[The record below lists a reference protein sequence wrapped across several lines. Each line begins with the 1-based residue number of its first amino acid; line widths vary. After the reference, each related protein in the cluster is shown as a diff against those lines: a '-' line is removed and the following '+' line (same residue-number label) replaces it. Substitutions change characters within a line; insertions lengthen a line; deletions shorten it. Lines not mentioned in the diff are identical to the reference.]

1 MLEKSQI
8 RNYAI
13 NPFMPEHKNINQ
25 NLPKCN
31 LAHKYFD
38 KRFGSGN
45 WKFTLSGR
53 HAISIALNYFNLE
66 KKDVVTIL
74 TTSAN
79 FYISSC
85 VTNEIE
91 KYCNWNREIT
101 NKTKIIFINHEF
113 GYPYP
118 KMNDLLKLGL
128 PIIED
133 CCTGFFSQNKIR
145 KIGKYGEFAI
155 YSFSKIFPIE
165 SGGLIISNTKK
176 KVKHINLDKEFSAYL
191 ENVISY
197 NLKNKNEIFKKRRI
211 NFEYALRLFKKLGFD
226 ECFENN
232 KLIMPSLLILNNN
245 KVINNLDSFKVFLWK
260 HKIES
265 SIFYGEDAFFIP
277 SHQSL
282 TKKDI
287 DFFYDSMLYYIN
299 YKNEI

>member
-1 MLEKSQI
+1 MLDEIQFPKYAISPFKPDYKEFNQKLTKDDLA
-8 RNYAI
+8 RNY
-13 NPFMPEHKNINQ
+13 
-25 NLPKCN
+25 
-31 LAHKYFD
+31 FD
-38 KRFGSGN
+38 QRFGRNN
-45 WKFTLSGR
+45 WKFTLNGR
-53 HAISIALNYFNLE
+53 HAIFIALSYYNL
-66 KKDVVTIL
+66 KKNDVVTIL
-74 TTSAN
+74 TTSEN
-79 FYISSC
+79 LYISQC

-91 KYCNWNREIT
+91 KYCSWNREI
-101 NKTKIIFINHEF
+101 NEKTKIIFVNHEF

-165 SGGLIISNTKK
+165 SGGLIISNTRK
-176 KVKHINLDKEFSAYL
+176 KVEHINLGKEFSAYL

-197 NLKNKNEIFKKRRI
+197 NIKNKNEIFKKRRI

-226 ECFENN
+226 ERFENN

-245 KVINNLDSFKVFLWK
+245 KVINNLDSFKVFLWE

-277 SHQSL
+277 NHQSL
-282 TKKDI
+282 SEDDI
-287 DFFYDSMLYYIN
+287 NFFFNLINSYIIKYN
-299 YKNEI
+299 